1 MAIYDNLEVFKA
13 TYDLLLFVFQF
24 TPNVKRDYRYTLAE
38 KVKDNIIELCL
49 CIYRANAAK
58 DRVPDIRQARERLVT
73 VKLMCRML
81 TDLKQISVR
90 QFAVVCTHTES
101 ISKQLQAW
109 QKYSERQ
116 RSDSGSAAAGTRS
129 RSSKATSAALASV
142 VPPAATD

>member
-13 TYDLLLFVFQF
+13 SYDLLLYVFQF

-38 KVKDNIIELCL
+38 KIKDNIIELCL
-49 CIYRANAAK
+49 CIYRANGSK

-73 VKLMCRML
+73 IKLMCRML
-81 TDLKQISVR
+81 TDLKQISVK

-109 QKYSERQ
+109 QKYSEKM
-116 RSDSGSAAAGTRS
+116 
-129 RSSKATSAALASV
+129 KAEQQALGAPQS
-142 VPPAATD
+142 

>member
-13 TYDLLLFVFQF
+13 SYDLLLYVFQF

-38 KVKDNIIELCL
+38 KIKDNIIELCL
-49 CIYRANAAK
+49 CIYRANGSK

-81 TDLKQISVR
+81 TDLKQISVK

-109 QKYSERQ
+109 QKYSEKM
-116 RSDSGSAAAGTRS
+116 
-129 RSSKATSAALASV
+129 KAEQQALGAPQS
-142 VPPAATD
+142 

>member
-13 TYDLLLFVFQF
+13 SYDLLLYVFQF

-38 KVKDNIIELCL
+38 KIKDNIIELCL
-49 CIYRANAAK
+49 CIYRANGSK

-73 VKLMCRML
+73 IKLMCRML
-81 TDLKQISVR
+81 TDLKQISVK

-109 QKYSERQ
+109 QKYSEKMKAEQ
-116 RSDSGSAAAGTRS
+116 QAAVTAQQ
-129 RSSKATSAALASV
+129 A
-142 VPPAATD
+142 

>member
-13 TYDLLLFVFQF
+13 SYDLLLYVFQF

-38 KVKDNIIELCL
+38 KIKDNIIELCL
-49 CIYRANAAK
+49 CIYRANGAK

-101 ISKQLQAW
+101 ISRQLQAW
-109 QKYSERQ
+109 QRYSEKVKAEQ
-116 RSDSGSAAAGTRS
+116 QAAA
-129 RSSKATSAALASV
+129 
-142 VPPAATD
+142 VPHA

>member
-13 TYDLLLFVFQF
+13 SYDLLLYVFQF

-38 KVKDNIIELCL
+38 KIKDNIIELCL
-49 CIYRANAAK
+49 CIYRANASK

-73 VKLMCRML
+73 IKLMCRML
-81 TDLKQISVR
+81 TDLKQISVK

-109 QKYSERQ
+109 QKYSEKMKAEQ
-116 RSDSGSAAAGTRS
+116 QQAAGIQHS
-129 RSSKATSAALASV
+129 
-142 VPPAATD
+142 

>member
-38 KVKDNIIELCL
+38 KIKDHIIELCL
-49 CIYRANAAK
+49 CIYRANAAR

-109 QKYSERQ
+109 QRYSERMKNEN
-116 RSDSGSAAAGTRS
+116 AAPSNPRTTAA
-129 RSSKATSAALASV
+129 SKAASIAKASA
-142 VPPAATD
+142 PQPE

>member
-13 TYDLLLFVFQF
+13 SYDLLLFVFQF

-38 KVKDNIIELCL
+38 KIKDNIIELCL
-49 CIYRANAAK
+49 CIYRANVAK
-58 DRVPDIRQARERLVT
+58 DRVPDIRNARERLVT
-73 VKLMCRML
+73 IKLMCRML

-109 QKYSERQ
+109 QRYSER
-116 RSDSGSAAAGTRS
+116 RRESAATN
-129 RSSKATSAALASV
+129 KASADQQTA
-142 VPPAATD
+142 

>member
-13 TYDLLLFVFQF
+13 SYDLLLFVFQF

-38 KVKDNIIELCL
+38 KIKDNIIELCL
-49 CIYRANAAK
+49 SIYRANAAK

-73 VKLMCRML
+73 VKLLCRML
-81 TDLKQISVR
+81 TDLKQISVK

-109 QKYSERQ
+109 QKYSERV
-116 RSDSGSAAAGTRS
+116 RNESAAVKAAGRNQ
-129 RSSKATSAALASV
+129 
-142 VPPAATD
+142 

>member
-13 TYDLLLFVFQF
+13 SYDLLLYVFQF

-38 KVKDNIIELCL
+38 KIKDNIIELCL
-49 CIYRANAAK
+49 CIYRANGAK
-58 DRVPDIRQARERLVT
+58 DRVPDIRQARERLVAI
-73 VKLMCRML
+73 KLMCRML

-109 QKYSERQ
+109 QKYSEKMKAERQ
-116 RSDSGSAAAGTRS
+116 
-129 RSSKATSAALASV
+129 ALGASQ
-142 VPPAATD
+142 A

>member
-13 TYDLLLFVFQF
+13 GYDLLLYVFQF

-38 KVKDNIIELCL
+38 KIKDNIIELCL
-49 CIYRANAAK
+49 CIYRANGAK

-73 VKLMCRML
+73 IKLMCRML

-101 ISKQLQAW
+101 ISRQLQAW
-109 QKYSERQ
+109 QRYSEKVKAEQ
-116 RSDSGSAAAGTRS
+116 QAAA
-129 RSSKATSAALASV
+129 
-142 VPPAATD
+142 VPHA

>member
-13 TYDLLLFVFQF
+13 SYDLLLYVFQF

-38 KVKDNIIELCL
+38 KIKDNIIELCL
-49 CIYRANAAK
+49 CIYRANGAK

-73 VKLMCRML
+73 IKLMCRML

-101 ISKQLQAW
+101 ISRQLQAW
-109 QKYSERQ
+109 QRYSEKVKAEQ
-116 RSDSGSAAAGTRS
+116 QAAA
-129 RSSKATSAALASV
+129 
-142 VPPAATD
+142 VPHA